1 MVAIGLGLLY
11 LLIEATN
18 NREMYE
24 HNYARLFT
32 VNVVVA
38 GILFGVIL
46 WVAYRLLVRLREG
59 RFGSRL
65 LLKLATIFGWLG
77 WRQAF
82 WFLAS
87 RTSLSLD
94 PLKPGLT

>member
-1 MVAIGLGLLY
+1 MTANLPRSRYDKAVQSSRALRWTLGGGAVAMVAIGLGLLY

-38 GILFGVIL
+38 GIL
-46 WVAYRLLVRLREG
+46 
-59 RFGSRL
+59 
-65 LLKLATIFGWLG
+65 
-77 WRQAF
+77 WRYCVGG
-82 WFLAS
+82 
-87 RTSLSLD
+87 LSLT
-94 PLKPGLT
+94 GASA